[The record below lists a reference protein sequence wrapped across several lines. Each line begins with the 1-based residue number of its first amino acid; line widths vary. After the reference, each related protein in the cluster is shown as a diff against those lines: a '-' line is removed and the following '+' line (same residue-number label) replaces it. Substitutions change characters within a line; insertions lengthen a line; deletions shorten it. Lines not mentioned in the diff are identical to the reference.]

1 MAQLTLKY
9 PKGGMA
15 SQHQMILHHLRTK
28 GSISALEALSLYRC
42 NRLAARIN
50 DLRKS
55 GLDIETDMKTDL
67 TGKRYAR
74 YHLAK

>member
-9 PKGGMA
+9 PKEGMA
-15 SQHQMILHHLRTK
+15 SQRQMILQHLRTK

-42 NRLAARIN
+42 NRLAARIEE
-50 DLRKS
+50 LRKA
-55 GLDIETDMKTDL
+55 GHGIETDMKTDL